1 MNQAVI
7 FQPFLATMIL
17 TLVVWVYMYGRRLSF
32 IFSSGLDP
40 KQMTPLEL
48 ARLSPP
54 QVSTPSDNL
63 KNLFELPTVFY
74 AVVLYIYVT
83 HQVDAAACQPT
94 TANRQLTTA
103 NSVQPRPLQQE
114 FHQDRLEPGVDVRF
128 HQVDAVFVGAAWGFF
143 LFRALHSVVHCTFNF
158 IPLRFVLYVI
168 SAGALWFM
176 VLRAAMSA
184 LVTT

>member
-1 MNQAVI
+1 MNQSVI
-7 FQPFLATMIL
+7 FQPFLATMLL
-17 TLVVWVYMYGRRLSF
+17 TMVVWFYMYGRRLPF
-32 IFSSGLDP
+32 IFSNGLDP
-40 KQMTPLEL
+40 KQMTPGEL

-83 HQVDAAACQPT
+83 HQVDAA
-94 TANRQLTTA
+94 
-103 NSVQPRPLQQE
+103 
-114 FHQDRLEPGVDVRF
+114 
-128 HQVDAVFVGAAWGFF
+128 FVTAAWGFF
-143 LFRALHSVVHCTFNF
+143 LFRAMHSVVHCTFNF

-176 VLRAAMSA
+176 VLRAAMPA
-184 LVTT
+184 LLMR

>member
-7 FQPFLATMIL
+7 FQPFLATMML
-17 TLVVWVYMYGRRLSF
+17 TLMVWVYMYARRLSF

-48 ARLSPP
+48 ARLSPS

-74 AVVLYIYVT
+74 AVVLYVYVT
-83 HQVDAAACQPT
+83 HQVDAA
-94 TANRQLTTA
+94 
-103 NSVQPRPLQQE
+103 
-114 FHQDRLEPGVDVRF
+114 
-128 HQVDAVFVGAAWGFF
+128 FVGAAWGFF

-168 SAGALWFM
+168 SAGAVWFM
-176 VLRAAMSA
+176 VIRAAMAA
-184 LVTT
+184 LVST

>member
-7 FQPFLATMIL
+7 FQPFLATMML
-17 TLVVWVYMYGRRLSF
+17 TLMVWVYMYARRLSF

-48 ARLSPP
+48 ARLTPP

-74 AVVLYIYVT
+74 AVVLYVYVT
-83 HQVDAAACQPT
+83 HQVDAA
-94 TANRQLTTA
+94 
-103 NSVQPRPLQQE
+103 
-114 FHQDRLEPGVDVRF
+114 
-128 HQVDAVFVGAAWGFF
+128 FVGAAWGFF

-168 SAGALWFM
+168 SAGAVWFM
-176 VLRAAMSA
+176 VIRAAMAA
-184 LVTT
+184 LVST

>member
-7 FQPFLATMIL
+7 FQPFFATMIL
-17 TLVVWVYMYGRRLSF
+17 TLVVWVYMYGRRLPF

-74 AVVLYIYVT
+74 AVVIYIYVT
-83 HQVDAAACQPT
+83 HQVDASYVA
-94 TANRQLTTA
+94 
-103 NSVQPRPLQQE
+103 
-114 FHQDRLEPGVDVRF
+114 
-128 HQVDAVFVGAAWGFF
+128 AAWVFF

-158 IPLRFVLYVI
+158 IPLRFFLYVI

-176 VLRAAMSA
+176 VLRAAMTA
-184 LVTT
+184 FVMT

>member
-1 MNQAVI
+1 MNQATI

-17 TLVVWVYMYGRRLSF
+17 TLVVWIYMYGRRLPF

-48 ARLSPP
+48 ARLSSP

-83 HQVDAAACQPT
+83 HQVDA
-94 TANRQLTTA
+94 
-103 NSVQPRPLQQE
+103 
-114 FHQDRLEPGVDVRF
+114 
-128 HQVDAVFVGAAWGFF
+128 VFVGAAWGFF
-143 LFRALHSVVHCTFNF
+143 LFRVLHSAVHCTFNF

-176 VLRAAMSA
+176 VIRAGISA
-184 LVTT
+184 LAAN

>member
-1 MNQAVI
+1 MNQASI
-7 FQPFLATMIL
+7 FQPFFATMIL
-17 TLVVWVYMYGRRLSF
+17 TLVVWVYMYGRRLPF

-74 AVVLYIYVT
+74 AVVIYIYVT
-83 HQVDAAACQPT
+83 HQVDASYVA
-94 TANRQLTTA
+94 
-103 NSVQPRPLQQE
+103 
-114 FHQDRLEPGVDVRF
+114 
-128 HQVDAVFVGAAWGFF
+128 AAWVFF

-158 IPLRFVLYVI
+158 IPLRFFLYVI

-176 VLRAAMSA
+176 VLRAAMTA
-184 LVTT
+184 FVMT

>member
-1 MNQAVI
+1 MDQAII
-7 FQPFLATMIL
+7 FKPFLATMIL

-32 IFSSGLDP
+32 IYSNGLDP

-63 KNLFELPTVFY
+63 KNLFETPTVFY
-74 AVVLYIYVT
+74 AVVLYLYAI
-83 HQVDAAACQPT
+83 H
-94 TANRQLTTA
+94 N
-103 NSVQPRPLQQE
+103 
-114 FHQDRLEPGVDVRF
+114 VDVAY
-128 HQVDAVFVGAAWGFF
+128 VVAAWTFF

-176 VLRAAMSA
+176 VLRAAIAAIS
-184 LVTT
+184 